1 MEIAIET
8 TNYLTIKSVGFTAYC
23 NALIARRSSTNNN
36 ILHACLL
43 SLIGTPSHI
52 KSLSALILTGG
63 NSGGYIK
70 VSGDDLDTT
79 LRFSGTAQTCRS
91 RKIGETVN
99 KVLTMQYFS
108 KTNLHAAAVFGP
120 DLPTVQERAFRRL
133 DMATTIP
140 LKPQWQEW
148 LWETMLHPEKL
159 YSFGGEDLQ
168 EAYLVIIPDD
178 ETLESK
184 VLKAIRNGQIQ

>member
-1 MEIAIET
+1 MEITTET
-8 TNYLTIKSVGFTAYC
+8 TKYLTIKSMGFTAYC
-23 NALIARRSSTNNN
+23 NALIARKSPISHGE
-36 ILHACLL
+36 LHPCFL

-63 NSGGYIK
+63 DSGYIR

-79 LRFSGTAQTCRS
+79 LRFSGSAQTCRS

-120 DLPTVQERAFRRL
+120 DLLTVQERAFRRL
-133 DMATTIP
+133 DSATTIP

-148 LWETMLHPEKL
+148 LWETILHPEKL
-159 YSFGGEDLQ
+159 YSFGGEDFQ
-168 EAYLVIIPDD
+168 EAYLVTIPCD
-178 ETLESK
+178 ETLESQ
-184 VLKAIRNGQIQ
+184 VLEAIKARQIQ

>member
-1 MEIAIET
+1 METTLE

-23 NALIARRSSTNNN
+23 NALIARRSSTNNGT
-36 ILHACLL
+36 LHACLL

-63 NSGGYIK
+63 DSGYIR

-79 LRFSGTAQTCRS
+79 LSFSGTAQTCRS

-120 DLPTVQERAFRRL
+120 DLLTVQERAFRRL

-148 LWETMLHPEKL
+148 LWETMLQPEKL
-159 YSFGGEDLQ
+159 YSFGGEEFQ
-168 EAYLVIIPDD
+168 EAYLVTIPCD
-178 ETLESK
+178 ETLESH
-184 VLKAIRNGQIQ
+184 VLEAVRNGQIQ